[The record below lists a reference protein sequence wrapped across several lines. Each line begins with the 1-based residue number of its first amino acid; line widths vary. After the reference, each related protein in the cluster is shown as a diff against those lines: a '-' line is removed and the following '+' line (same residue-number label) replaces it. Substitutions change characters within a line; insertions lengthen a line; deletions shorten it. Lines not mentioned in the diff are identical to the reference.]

1 MGTFSYGAFEGK
13 SALIID
19 NNTVSRTI
27 LSTLLKNLG
36 FKVIQTASTVSS
48 ARRQLS
54 DRIYDVILCEYHFPG
69 DSVSGQDL
77 LEEIRHTRLA
87 PFSSLFVMVTGE
99 ASYEKVAEIAE
110 IAPDD
115 YVLKPFTPAQ
125 MELRLFR
132 AAARK
137 EAMLPIFDLIDLSK
151 LAEAC
156 DLAIAKS
163 KEDTPYRLNFLRL
176 AAELLIKLDRV
187 EEAKNIYESL
197 EKIRAMPWSRL
208 GMALIDIRQG
218 NATKA
223 SRTLELL
230 ISEYPQYLDAYD
242 ALGKLH
248 LAQGS
253 ADKAM
258 AVFRDAV
265 DISPNNIPRLQRL
278 GLLSF
283 IQKDYETAER
293 ALDRVV
299 RIGFLSKDFDYRS
312 ILLCLYV
319 KTHTGQTREVQRLCG
334 LMFSVSQK
342 FPESY
347 RISKML
353 QLCQAMA
360 AVSRENYNEAR
371 DLCTTL
377 LTEVLEPKFDFELA
391 CDVLYLLSR
400 LTNVVIDI
408 YPAQQYT
415 RTIANRFTVSMLG
428 TTVLKAC
435 CRDLKYLE
443 EIVTEVYEE
452 GLSLSR
458 KTIQRLLKN
467 EHMEVTNELLNI
479 ANRTLNAKYIMM
491 LFNLAKKLEESPEYL
506 NLAEEVRATGVKIRD
521 EYCGYGSRLLNLDY
535 GQT

>member
-1 MGTFSYGAFEGK
+1 MGTFSYGAFDGK

-19 NNTVSRTI
+19 SNTVSRTI

-36 FKVIQTASTVSS
+36 FRIIQTACTVSS

-69 DSVSGQDL
+69 DSLSGQDL

-87 PFSSLFVMVTGE
+87 PFSTLFMMVTGE
-99 ASYEKVAEIAE
+99 ATYEKVAEVAE

-125 MELRLFR
+125 METRLLR
-132 AAARK
+132 AASRK
-137 EAMLPIFDLIDLSK
+137 EALLPVFDLIDLSR
-151 LAEAC
+151 LSEAC
-156 DLAIAKS
+156 ALAIEKS
-163 KEDTPYRLNFLRL
+163 KEDTPYRLNFLRV

-187 EEAKNIYESL
+187 EEAKTIYESL
-197 EKIRAMPWSRL
+197 GKVRAMPWSRL

-248 LAQGS
+248 LSQGS
-253 ADKAM
+253 AEKALS
-258 AVFRDAV
+258 VFKDAV

-283 IQKDYETAER
+283 IEHDYEAAER

-312 ILLCLYV
+312 VLLCVYV
-319 KTHTGQTREVQRLCG
+319 KAQLGQTREVQRLCS
-334 LMFSVSQK
+334 LMLSVAQK

-347 RISKML
+347 RIGKML
-353 QLCQAMA
+353 LLCDAMA
-360 AVSRENYNEAR
+360 AVSRENYNQAR
-371 DLCTTL
+371 DICTGL
-377 LTEVLEPKFDFELA
+377 LGEVLEPRFDFELA
-391 CDVLYLLSR
+391 CDVLFLLSR

-415 RTIANRFTVSMLG
+415 RTIAHRFTVSQLG
-428 TTVLKAC
+428 TNVLKAS
-435 CRDLKYLE
+435 CRGLTYLE
-443 EIVTEVYEE
+443 SIVIEVYEE
-452 GLSLSR
+452 GLQLSR
-458 KTIQRLLKN
+458 KTLQRLLKN
-467 EHMEVTNELLNI
+467 EHIEVASELLNI

-491 LFNLAKKLEESPEYL
+491 LFNLAKKLEENPAYL
-506 NLAEEVRATGVKIRD
+506 DLAIEVRNTGVRIKE
-521 EYCGYGSRLLNLDY
+521 EYCSYGSKLLNLEY
-535 GQT
+535 